1 MRRGPVGPRTR
12 KVSCKMEGIFSGK
25 ERTSLRRAG
34 ARAALAALFVFLA
47 SVPAFAGGEGPG
59 EALLKK
65 VEGKYA
71 GARTFSARFRQEVPL
86 QHLGIVRKA
95 SGQVFFARPLKMR
108 WDYDGQDAQIFMADG
123 EYLYFRPVDS
133 PQVFR
138 RKVDEKGLGGKVPLL
153 LLFGNGEITGF
164 FRVEEAVSRKKGEET
179 ALKLVPRGDAAPEVR
194 RIDLVVGNADLL
206 VREVH
211 IYDRMGGANHLYLEG
226 TALDPSLPPR
236 WFRFRKPAGVEV
248 VDG

>member
-1 MRRGPVGPRTR
+1 
-12 KVSCKMEGIFSGK
+12 
-25 ERTSLRRAG
+25 LRSAG
-34 ARAALAALFVFLA
+34 VRAALAALFVFLA
-47 SVPAFAGGEGPG
+47 AAPAFAGEEGTG

-65 VEGKYA
+65 VAGKYA
-71 GARTFSARFRQEVPL
+71 AARTFSARFRQEVPL
-86 QHLGIVRKA
+86 QNLGIVRKA

-108 WDYDGQDAQIFMADG
+108 WDYRGQDAQIFLADG
-123 EYLYFRPVDS
+123 KYLYVRPADS

-138 RKVDEKGLGGKVPLL
+138 RKVDEKALGGKVPLL

-164 FRVEEAVSRKKGEET
+164 FRVEAAAPRKGGEET
-179 ALKLVPRGDAAPEVR
+179 ALKLVPRDDAAPEVR
-194 RIDLVVGNADLL
+194 RIDLVVGNGDLL

-226 TALDPSLPPR
+226 TALDPDLPPQL
-236 WFRFRKPAGVEV
+236 FRFRKPAGVEV